1 MFLPPSD
8 GFFFLIIYL
17 SLARLGLCGRVGF
30 SVVAG
35 SRGCSLVAVHGL
47 LIAEAFLVVERGLS
61 STRA

>member
-8 GFFFLIIYL
+8 GVFFFNYL
-17 SLARLGLCGRVGF
+17 SLAMLCLCGRVGF

-47 LIAEAFLVVERGLS
+47 LIVEAFLVVEHGLS

>member
-8 GFFFLIIYL
+8 GFFLIIYL
-17 SLARLGLCGRVGF
+17 SLARLGLCGRAGF

-47 LIAEAFLVVERGLS
+47 LIAEAFLVERGLS

>member
-1 MFLPPSD
+1 M
-8 GFFFLIIYL
+8 
-17 SLARLGLCGRVGF
+17 LGLCGRVGF